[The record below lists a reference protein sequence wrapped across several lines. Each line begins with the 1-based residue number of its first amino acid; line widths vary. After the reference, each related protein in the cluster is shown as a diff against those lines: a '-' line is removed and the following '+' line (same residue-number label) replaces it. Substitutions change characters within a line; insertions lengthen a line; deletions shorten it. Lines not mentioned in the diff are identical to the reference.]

1 MYVRPTR
8 ILLIMYLASP
18 DTNLQHLVVLFLQ
31 NAENLEVSL
40 NIPAYLESR
49 AKTAMTITVM
59 TNPVRRFILI
69 NVCR

>member
-59 TNPVRRFILI
+59 TNHVRRFILI